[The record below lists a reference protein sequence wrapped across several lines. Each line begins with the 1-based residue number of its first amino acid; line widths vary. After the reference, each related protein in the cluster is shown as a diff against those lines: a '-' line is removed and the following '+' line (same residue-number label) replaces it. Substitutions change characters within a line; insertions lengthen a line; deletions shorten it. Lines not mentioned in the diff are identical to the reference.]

1 MRFPLLPLPP
11 HFYKRAT
18 LNRLVDIYRI
28 HIYIDTE
35 GKKEFRHANLD
46 SKKTNI
52 HNTPNIGGVK
62 KSIIFVRLINSS
74 DWRERERERKIELPN
89 YRSKYRRSTNAERCP
104 TIGADGKSDR
114 WQKSDESGDWQRPI
128 STNGRRDIYIYMYTN
143 PGRYI
148 NYVACSIKIDLR
160 LIGNARA
167 HATREKP
174 CSVSTDFQPP
184 PRYYRGQFRNEHLA
198 NERAPWT
205 TRIEADNRP
214 MNANETCSNNKL
226 SSPTILRLFSAIR
239 SLLSY
244 QILLIRGLEEGRRK
258 GE

>member
-1 MRFPLLPLPP
+1 MPGNWSGW
-11 HFYKRAT
+11 KIGQ
-18 LNRLVDIYRI
+18 V
-28 HIYIDTE
+28 TE
-35 GKKEFRHANLD
+35 
-46 SKKTNI
+46 
-52 HNTPNIGGVK
+52 IGWK
-62 KSIIFVRLINSS
+62 WWLAAA
-74 DWRERERERKIELPN
+74 D
-89 YRSKYRRSTNAERCP
+89 KYEWP
-104 TIGADGKSDR
+104 T
-114 WQKSDESGDWQRPI
+114 
-128 STNGRRDIYIYMYTN
+128 RDIYIYMYTN

-258 GE
+258 VE